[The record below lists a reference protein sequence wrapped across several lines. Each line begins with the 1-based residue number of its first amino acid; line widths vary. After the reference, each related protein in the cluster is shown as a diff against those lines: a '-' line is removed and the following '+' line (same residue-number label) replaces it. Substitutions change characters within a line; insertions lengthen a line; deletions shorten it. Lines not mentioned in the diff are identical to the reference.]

1 MKIEPTF
8 LTTEQVL
15 FIHDQMV
22 KRFGGSFGV
31 RDPGLVKSAVARPQA
46 SFDGQYLYSSIF
58 DKAAALLQSLLKNH
72 PFVDGNKRTA
82 LTSAG
87 IFLKK
92 NGYKLVNQH
101 KEELEFAVKVDNGN
115 LTVEQISQWLKTH
128 SVKISSKQHLIS
140 LCSP

>member
-1 MKIEPTF
+1 MKKIIF

-22 KRFGGSFGV
+22 KRFDGSFGI
-31 RDPGLVKSAVARPQA
+31 RDLGLVESAVARPQA
-46 SFDGQYLYSSIF
+46 TFDREYLYHSIF

-87 IFLKK
+87 LFLKK

-101 KEELEFAVKVDNGN
+101 KEEVEFAIRVDNGN
-115 LTVEQISQWLKTH
+115 LTVEQISKWLKVR
-128 SVKISSKQHLIS
+128 SVKISQ
-140 LCSP
+140 

>member
-1 MKIEPTF
+1 MKTIIF

-22 KRFGGSFGV
+22 KRFGGSLGV
-31 RDPGLVKSAVARPQA
+31 RDVGLVESAVARPQ
-46 SFDGQYLYSSIF
+46 STFGGEYLYVSIF

-87 IFLKK
+87 LFLKK
-92 NGYKLVNQH
+92 NGYKLINSH
-101 KEELEFAVKVDNGN
+101 KQEVEFAIRVDNGN
-115 LTVEQISQWLKTH
+115 LTIEQISKWLKMD
-128 SVKISSKQHLIS
+128 SVKITY
-140 LCSP
+140 